1 MNTNP
6 CGTARSEISSEHA
19 IQLARPCVD
28 EPGKYIAESQYSNG
42 FLMDVLCSILQNNVQ
57 ESKISE
63 LKCSERLGVARFDL
77 GGNII
82 LLYRNGRIDIR
93 RATDVADARL
103 VMEKVENMVKDAFID
118 TACD

>member
-1 MNTNP
+1 MNANP
-6 CGTARSEISSEHA
+6 CGTAKSENPSDYI

-28 EPGKYIAESQYSNG
+28 EPGKYIAESQYPNG
-42 FLMDVLCSILQNNVQ
+42 FLMDMLCTILQNSVQ
-57 ESKISE
+57 DAKISE

-77 GGNII
+77 GGNTI

-93 RATDVADARL
+93 RAVDVADARL
-103 VMEKVENMVKDAFID
+103 IMEKIDKMVKEAFTD